1 MRKPRR
7 PLLKSFLALLLC
19 LSLLIGSTF
28 AWFTDSVTSS
38 GNIIKSG
45 NLDVEMYWS
54 DRLLSVDSPEWQN
67 ADGVPVFDYSNWEPG
82 YTQVRYVKISN
93 EGNLALKWLL
103 SIETEA
109 QLGTIAE
116 VIDVYYINPV
126 SSAITSL
133 DGLTPVGI
141 LKDVIAGHS
150 STSGALLPKSAQ
162 GGNTAILAIAFH
174 MQESAGNDYMSQSTG
189 AFTLK
194 LLATQLQYE
203 SDSFDNTYDKEAT
216 WPNSIPTGSVSAP
229 VTPAADGTVAND
241 LTMANNAGTLSATV
255 PAGTKLAD
263 GVSELTFSVSNMEN
277 GANISIADGE
287 EKWSLD
293 VHVEGVAEDNDKPI
307 LIAIN
312 EALPK
317 GLNLG
322 NYTLYHVE
330 NGTPVAMTQVSDAAA
345 LVDHNQFTYDPAT
358 GNVILSM
365 KSFSEIALVAAE
377 SSWNGNLDYSWYDAD
392 ATELTIANADQLAAL
407 SAIVGGMKKVTGRT
421 DKVYSYSNE
430 VIQDSFAG
438 KTITLAADI
447 NINDIHADGVDASE
461 NGIVFYPIGYYNSEG
476 TYEKSKTKITSGFK
490 TFQGTFD
497 GNGHTIKNFYQNT
510 WEMKG
515 DHDWYAA
522 EDQHYRD
529 GMGLFGKVY
538 GGTVKNLTVDNFSSD
553 GEIATTGT
561 IAAYADCGAVF
572 ENISIKNCNPRVY
585 NIGNGGIVGCVG
597 WYANDDNAGKVIFR
611 HITVDNTNKISALW
625 GSWDVAC
632 GGIVGQYYPTSG
644 QENAIKNPGI
654 YFDDCHISAQ
664 IDVNN
669 DVCAN
674 YQYYAYRYAGM
685 IIGSIRENTTN
696 DKGQSV
702 PKMDGITAL
711 GCTVNYGTWNNYY
724 YCELVANSLA
734 SYTHDHQM
742 SRLTQVSSVDV
753 ENKTYTTLEGKT
765 VNIGD
770 GTYNLVTVNGAHATK
785 NATCYH
791 FVNGVQHKHEDAG
804 EETVGEELVL
814 KEDKQHLYLPFNQLF
829 TGYGWGVS
837 SVGLDNYNGFL
848 NVTLGS
854 DASVEKFVSRGVTQV
869 KVGTAVSLSALF
881 KKTADINNR
890 GVWVTVEADAN
901 NTNTVN
907 YTFVP
912 NITDWTKSTLK
923 FEGLGKVYVTIQ
935 DYDFCTPTTIS
946 LEVVESVAANTSVA
960 FSTPDSGG
968 FATVTSGDNAN
979 TVVYQTV
986 ADKYP
991 DQGDWQRR
999 LQLNITDTNKEV
1011 VKFNFVINK
1020 CEQKGDY
1027 TGARTPALL
1036 FKTHTEYS
1044 NDTDRNDEGKV
1055 YGHFVILNSN
1065 GDAVNP
1071 RNLTAGMKY
1080 TFYGLTQG
1088 NQVMTINPGTS
1099 SEGGTVN
1106 AKKLDIQITITDWEL
1121 LDYEPEIELT
1131 RTTYNTAGQITAS
1144 HAYQGNAAPYQ
1155 DKDGNWM
1162 IHYRSFTGV
1171 EHHNNTAEYRS
1182 LQLNLN
1188 GDYEAVSFEFKFNT
1202 SQYQEIG
1209 HETYNETKTL
1219 IDFAGLPAGRTF
1231 FYNEKGGAVSV
1242 ANMSTGQWYRAVI
1255 LEPAE
1260 STTIHVMGHK
1270 NGDPN
1275 GVLDRNGDKVAD
1287 NIKSYVYIDMDFRN
1301 LQTTNKVVV
1310 SSRDSNDAIVTHT
1323 GGDTYKMTTTK
1334 QIVNYATD
1342 KYRTT
1347 TQCRAVITAPSRDHN
1362 RLAVDFKFNSVAAYD
1377 DGERAANMTVWR
1389 ATSVDSG
1396 VSMWIYDMETGEM
1409 VDSGNKGAKLTV
1421 GKWYTLVIENPADAP
1436 QTAYQLCPCRY
1447 NENGTGD
1454 ANIEAYAAV
1463 VDIDFANPRV
1473 IS

>member
-93 EGNLALKWLL
+93 EGSLALKWLL

-150 STSGALLPKSAQ
+150 STSGNLLPKSAQ

-330 NGTPVAMTQVSDAAA
+330 NGTPVAMTLVSDAAA

-365 KSFSEIALVAAE
+365 KSFSEIALVAQKT
-377 SSWNGNLDYSWYDAD
+377 STWKGMLDYSWYTKDPD
-392 ATELTIANADQLAAL
+392 ATAFTIANADQLAGL
-407 SAIVGGMKKVTGRT
+407 SAIVGGMAATEQDRYGIKVAEADTF
-421 DKVYSYSNE
+421 K
-430 VIQDSFAG
+430 G

-447 NINDIHADGVDASE
+447 NINDIHTDKVDASE

-476 TYEKSKTKITSGFK
+476 TYEKTGTAITSGFK

-522 EDQHYRD
+522 ENQNYRD

-597 WYANDDNAGKVIFR
+597 WYANEQVDKKVTFKN
-611 HITVDNTNKISALW
+611 ITVDNSNKISALW

-644 QENAIKNPGI
+644 QSDTIKNPGMD
-654 YFDDCHISAQ
+654 FEDCHISAQ

-685 IIGSIRENTTN
+685 IIGSIRENETVN
-696 DKGQSV
+696 GKSV
-702 PKMDGITAL
+702 PKMEGITARN
-711 GCTVNYGTWNNYY
+711 CTVNYGIWNNYY

-734 SYTHDHQM
+734 SYTHDHQF
-742 SRLTQVSSVDV
+742 SRLTQVASVDPDT
-753 ENKTYTTLEGKT
+753 KTYVPYGSKDS
-765 VNIGD
+765 VAIPSGRQNYVVVSGNGH
-770 GTYNLVTVNGAHATK
+770 GTE

-791 FVNGVQHKHEDAG
+791 FVDGEVWTHEMAGTETVNGVEGVPKENNQHI
-804 EETVGEELVL
+804 
-814 KEDKQHLYLPFNQLF
+814 YLPFNQLC

-837 SVGLDNYNGFL
+837 SIGLNTYDGFE
-848 NVTLGS
+848 NVTEGTQEGS
-854 DASVEKFVSRGVTQV
+854 AVKFTSKGKTEIQTGVT
-869 KVGTAVSLSALF
+869 VSLGTLF
-881 KKTADINNR
+881 SGNNNVNSK
-890 GVWVTVEADAN
+890 GVWVTVEADDG
-901 NTNTVN
+901 NTEKIK
-907 YTFVP
+907 YTFAP
-912 NITDWTKSTLK
+912 DTTDWTKGTLRFTK
-923 FEGLGKVYVTIQ
+923 TGKVRVTIQ
-935 DYDFCTPTTIS
+935 DYYFCTPTTIT
-946 LEVVESVAANTSVA
+946 LDVVTTASEDTSDLLTFVADN
-960 FSTPDSGG
+960 
-968 FATVTSGDNAN
+968 TVTAQVTTSNGKVSYS
-979 TVVYQTV
+979 TVGSTV
-986 ADKYP
+986 GNGHERAIKMTLNDTSKELITFRFKFTSC
-991 DQGDWQRR
+991 G
-999 LQLNITDTNKEV
+999 NITDNVKLVFTNNTTTDTNNVHYGNYVVTDANHEV
-1011 VKFNFVINK
+1011 VK
-1020 CEQKGDY
+1020 DY
-1027 TGARTPALL
+1027 
-1036 FKTHTEYS
+1036 
-1044 NDTDRNDEGKV
+1044 
-1055 YGHFVILNSN
+1055 
-1065 GDAVNP
+1065 
-1071 RNLTAGMKY
+1071 NLTVGQEY
-1080 TFYGLTQG
+1080 IFYGVTRGSQTMFLCPAEGSGFTQ
-1088 NQVMTINPGTS
+1088 VEMEIS
-1099 SEGGTVN
+1099 
-1106 AKKLDIQITITDWEL
+1106 DWKA
-1121 LDYEPEIELT
+1121 LDYSPEVTLLRPE
-1131 RTTYNTAGQITAS
+1131 

-1155 DKDGNWM
+1155 DAEGNWL
-1162 IHYRSFTGV
+1162 IHYRSFTG
-1171 EHHNNTAEYRS
+1171 EHAGNTAEYRRLVLS
-1182 LQLNLN
+1182 TD
-1188 GDYEAVSFEFKFNT
+1188 GDCEAVSFEFKFNT
-1202 SQYQEIG
+1202 SQYRNTV
-1209 HETYNETKTL
+1209 ETANDPVIVETLTDR
-1219 IDFAGLPAGRTF
+1219 IDFAF
-1231 FYNEKGGAVSV
+1231 GGNVAATYYDDRGAAVQLSAMKV
-1242 ANMSTGQWYRAVI
+1242 GQWYRAVI
-1255 LEPAE
+1255 RNPAE
-1260 STTIHVMGHK
+1260 TTNVYVMGHR
-1270 NGDPN
+1270 N
-1275 GVLDRNGDKVAD
+1275 GVIDATTVN
-1287 NIKSYVYIDMDFRN
+1287 IDMDFKN
-1301 LQTTNKVVV
+1301 LQTVGEVII
-1310 SSRDSNDAIVTHT
+1310 SSRDRTSVLVTHT
-1323 GGDTYKMTTTK
+1323 GGDTYTMTNAGFPTGTPL
-1334 QIVNYATD
+1334 YWGA
-1342 KYRTT
+1342 R
-1347 TQCRAVITAPSRDHN
+1347 ITPPSSNHN
-1362 RLAVDFKFNSVAAYD
+1362 QLAVDFKFNSAPTDASPT
-1377 DGERAANMTVWR
+1377 MTVRR
-1389 ATSVDSG
+1389 ATLSDDWYRG
-1396 VSMWIYDMETGEM
+1396 VSMRIYDKETGEL
-1409 VDSGNKGAKLTV
+1409 VDSDNNAKALTV
-1421 GKWYTLVIENPADAP
+1421 GTWYTLVFENPANSP
-1436 QTAYQLCPCRY
+1436 QSAYLLYPCINY
-1447 NENGTGD
+1447 TS
-1454 ANIEAYAAV
+1454 AQFSV
-1463 VDIDFANPRV
+1463 DFADPRV

>member
-93 EGNLALKWLL
+93 EGSLALKWLL

-194 LLATQLQYE
+194 LLATQLQHE

-330 NGTPVAMTQVSDAAA
+330 NGMPVAMTQVSDAAA

-365 KSFSEIALVAAE
+365 KSFSEIALVAQKT
-377 SSWNGNLDYSWYDAD
+377 STWKGMLDYSWYTKDPD
-392 ATELTIANADQLAAL
+392 ATAFTIANADQLAGL
-407 SAIVGGMKKVTGRT
+407 SAIVGGMAAT
-421 DKVYSYSNE
+421 E
-430 VIQDSFAG
+430 QDRYGINVAAADTFKD

-476 TYEKSKTKITSGFK
+476 IYAKDPNATTGVSSGFE

-515 DHDWYAA
+515 DHNWYAA

-553 GEIATTGT
+553 GEIATTGV
-561 IAAYADCGAVF
+561 IAAYADCGATF
-572 ENISIKNCNPRVY
+572 ENIAIKNCNPRVY

-597 WYANDDNAGKVIFR
+597 WYANEQVDEKVTFKN
-611 HITVDNTNKISALW
+611 ITVDNSNKISALW

-644 QENAIKNPGI
+644 QSDTIKNPGLD
-654 YFDDCHISAQ
+654 FDNCHISAQ

-685 IIGSIRENTTN
+685 IIGSIRENETV
-696 DKGQSV
+696 DGKSV
-702 PKMDGITAL
+702 PKMDGITASN
-711 GCTVNYGTWNNYY
+711 CTVNYGIWNNYY

-734 SYTHDHQM
+734 SYTHDHQF
-742 SRLTQVSSVDV
+742 SRLTQVASVDTT
-753 ENKTYTTLEGKT
+753 NMTYIPYGSTTEEKIPT
-765 VNIGD
+765 S
-770 GTYNLVTVNGAHATK
+770 GTYNFVVVTGDHATE
-785 NATCYH
+785 NAECYH

-804 EETVGEELVL
+804 EETVGGELVL
-814 KEDKQHLYLPFNQLF
+814 KEDKQHLYLPFNQLC

-837 SVGLDNYNGFL
+837 SIGLNTYNGFE
-848 NVTLGS
+848 NVAEGTQAGS
-854 DASVEKFVSRGVTQV
+854 DVKFTSKGKTEIQTGVT
-869 KVGTAVSLSALF
+869 VSLGTLF
-881 KKTADINNR
+881 SGNSNVNSK
-890 GVWVTVEADAN
+890 GVWVTVEADDG
-901 NTNTVN
+901 NTEKIK
-907 YTFVP
+907 YTFAP
-912 NITDWTKSTLK
+912 DTTDWTKGTLRFTK
-923 FEGLGKVYVTIQ
+923 TGKVRVTIQ
-935 DYDFCTPTTIS
+935 DYYFCTPTTIT
-946 LEVVESVAANTSVA
+946 LDVVTTASEDTSDLLTFAADNTATAQVTTSNGKVSYETVG
-960 FSTPDSGG
+960 STVGNGHERAIKMTLND
-968 FATVTSGDNAN
+968 TSKELITFRFKFTSCG
-979 TVVYQTV
+979 
-986 ADKYP
+986 
-991 DQGDWQRR
+991 
-999 LQLNITDTNKEV
+999 NITDNVKLVFTNNTTTDTNNVHYGNYVVTDANHEV
-1011 VKFNFVINK
+1011 VKDYNFTVG
-1020 CEQKGDY
+1020 Q
-1027 TGARTPALL
+1027 
-1036 FKTHTEYS
+1036 EY
-1044 NDTDRNDEGKV
+1044 
-1055 YGHFVILNSN
+1055 I
-1065 GDAVNP
+1065 
-1071 RNLTAGMKY
+1071 
-1080 TFYGLTQG
+1080 FYGVTRGSQTMFLCPAEG
-1088 NQVMTINPGTS
+1088 NS
-1099 SEGGTVN
+1099 F
-1106 AKKLDIQITITDWEL
+1106 TDVAMEISKWKA
-1121 LDYEPEIELT
+1121 LDYSPEVTLLRPE
-1131 RTTYNTAGQITAS
+1131 

-1155 DKDGNWM
+1155 DAEGNWL
-1162 IHYRSFTGV
+1162 IHYRSFTG
-1171 EHHNNTAEYRS
+1171 EHAGNTADYRKLVLS
-1182 LQLNLN
+1182 TD
-1188 GDYEAVSFEFKFNT
+1188 GDCEAVSFEFKFNT
-1202 SQYQEIG
+1202 SQYKN
-1209 HETYNETKTL
+1209 TVETKNDPEIVNELTDR
-1219 IDFAGLPAGRTF
+1219 IEFAYSGNATAT
-1231 FYNEKGGAVSV
+1231 YYDENGAAVQLSAMKV
-1242 ANMSTGQWYRAVI
+1242 GKWYRAVI
-1255 LEPAE
+1255 RNPAE
-1260 STTIHVMGHK
+1260 TTYVFVMGHR
-1270 NGDPN
+1270 N
-1275 GVLDRNGDKVAD
+1275 GVIDATTGTTVTTVN
-1287 NIKSYVYIDMDFRN
+1287 IDMDFKN
-1301 LQTTNKVVV
+1301 LQTVGEVVV
-1310 SSRDSNDAIVTHT
+1310 SSRDPNDAIVTHT
-1323 GGDTYKMTTTK
+1323 GGDTYKMTVTAEMIPFIQNGET
-1334 QIVNYATD
+1334 

-1347 TQCRAVITAPSRDHN
+1347 TQSRAVITAPSSDHN
-1362 RLAVDFKFNSVAAYD
+1362 RLAVDFKFNFVAAYD
-1377 DGERAANMTVWR
+1377 GGERAANMTVWR

-1396 VSMWIYDMETGEM
+1396 VSMWIYDMETGELA
-1409 VDSGNKGAKLTV
+1409 DSGNNGAKLTV
-1421 GKWYTLVIENPADAP
+1421 GKWYTLVIENPADAL

-1447 NENGTGD
+1447 NENGAGN
-1454 ANIEAYAAV
+1454 ANVESKAAV